1 MNNLKRV
8 LSLALSGI
16 MLVGMMAVG
25 ASAADFSDADKIEH
39 ADAVNTLVALNII
52 NGQDDGSFNPEG
64 DVTRAQMAKMI
75 AVAMNGGKET
85 TTGTKTNP
93 TFTDI
98 KGHWAESYIEFCAD
112 LKIISGRGDGTF
124 DPEGKVT
131 GLEAAKMVLTALGYD
146 ADAYQLKG
154 ATWATRTDE
163 LAKAGKPSLYTELNG
178 SMAVS
183 ATRDVAAQLIW
194 NGLQNKTM
202 TVKPSNTL
210 SDGTITWS
218 YEPGTKSLLSE
229 RYNAVVEEG
238 FLTAVEYDKD
248 SKEYTYTIDGS
259 DPVFGAEALED
270 DVADNTFKST
280 EDLSALYG
288 QKVKVVYKDNKSRTV
303 YGITASGSSVL
314 ATVVAGKDLALDAD
328 KDSIK
333 VNGTTYKFANKE
345 AATVGDE
352 AADIDVYVLNNKTA
366 VGNLNTYGKGA
377 TVAYAVDL
385 IDNDDDGKINVAV
398 AHPILV
404 GEVTYVGKN
413 SITAGNKSYKFD
425 DCDIYEKVAVDD
437 WAVVTPAEYT
447 ANGKAVVAKAEV
459 ISGEITAT
467 RNGGDDIKVGDTW
480 YVRAN
485 ASIDVELGTSY
496 DVTVVN
502 GYIFA
507 VAEAEDTTVS
517 ASNVLLVVGKD
528 TVAEDDSLDAGTQA
542 LKVMFSDGS
551 TKRVVADKL
560 NDKDIREKTV
570 GTEGQDGYKP
580 ANSLG
585 DDDVDVLYTYKT
597 DKDGNYELK
606 DIDASK
612 FDEDG
617 TVSGAAVALK
627 DGKITISGSTF
638 RFEDN
643 AAIFVKAGTKYDVV
657 DGKTVNDWKDLEAD
671 VDSVF
676 YAKDRNGFHQTTL
689 AFVDLKG
696 ETSIPGVKGS
706 EKYGW
711 VTGAPALIKS
721 GDDYFIEVT
730 IWDGSEEFTALVEG
744 TAANTSIGSNTEV
757 KGDRKDV
764 NVQKGTPISF
774 KDLGNDHVDEVTS
787 LKSSADAVTAYNNGK
802 AITFATAGDLEI
814 TKDTVIVYVDT
825 ENNEGVEGGSITI
838 AQKTEADTYV
848 KNVYAAQD
856 GTSGDVKYIIVDTAN
871 NLDENSDDSSL
882 KTLPTGL
889 TKGEKNT
896 LVLADAA
903 NIAVNNG
910 VIDDL
915 AATSA
920 DATIVVKAAGA
931 KLAVDDTIMVIAA
944 DGSVTTYTVVAAP
957 VVGG

>member
-366 VGNLNTYGKGA
+366 VGNLNTYGKEA

-437 WAVVTPAEYT
+437 WAVITPAEYT
-447 ANGKAVVAKAEV
+447 ANDKAVVAKAEV

-485 ASIDVELGTSY
+485 SGISVELGTSY

-502 GYIFA
+502 GYIFN

-517 ASNVLLVVGKD
+517 ASNVLLV
-528 TVAEDDSLDAGTQA
+528 TAAEDPKGSDSLDEGTQA

-560 NDKDIREKTV
+560 NDVTKLTTTTDEHAVEDT
-570 GTEGQDGYKP
+570 
-580 ANSLG
+580 
-585 DDDVDVLYTYKT
+585 LYTYKT

-606 DIDASK
+606 TIDANK

-617 TVSGAAVALK
+617 TVSDGAVALK

-671 VDSVF
+671 NNSVF

-689 AFVDLKG
+689 AFVDLKDQ
-696 ETSIPGVKGS
+696 TSIPGVKGS

-730 IWDGSEEFTALVEG
+730 IWDGAEEFTALVEG
-744 TAANTSIGSNTEV
+744 TATNTSIDSNTEV
-757 KGDRKDV
+757 KGDDKDV

-848 KNVYAAQD
+848 KNVYAAQNS
-856 GTSGDVKYIIVDTAN
+856 TSGDVKYIIVDTAN

-896 LVLADAA
+896 LILADAA
-903 NIAVNNG
+903 NITVNNG
-910 VIDDL
+910 VITGL

-920 DATIVVKAAGA
+920 DATIVVNAAGA
-931 KLAVDDTIMVIAA
+931 TLAVDDTIMVIAA

>member
-218 YEPGTKSLLSE
+218 YEPGTKSLLYE

-352 AADIDVYVLNNKTA
+352 AADIDVYVLNNSTA
-366 VGNLNTYGKGA
+366 VGNLNTYGKDA

-437 WAVVTPAEYT
+437 WAVITPADYT

-485 ASIDVELGTSY
+485 SGISVELGTSY

-502 GYIFA
+502 GYIFN

-517 ASNVLLVVGKD
+517 ASNVLLVTAAESAKD
-528 TVAEDDSLDAGTQA
+528 SGLDKGTQE
-542 LKVMFSDGS
+542 LRVMFSDGS
-551 TKRVVADKL
+551 TKRVIADKL
-560 NDKDIREKTV
+560 NGDEMKHAAT
-570 GTEGQDGYKP
+570 
-580 ANSLG
+580 ANEAA
-585 DDDVDVLYTYKT
+585 VDTLYTYKV

-606 DIDASK
+606 DIDDNK
-612 FDEDG
+612 FDEDA
-617 TVSGAAVALK
+617 TVSSDTALE
-627 DGKITISGSTF
+627 DGKIEAKSNTIF
-638 RFEDN
+638 RFDSSSVV
-643 AAIFVKAGTKYDVV
+643 FVKAGTKYDVV
-657 DGKTVNDWKDLEAD
+657 SGETVNDWKDLT
-671 VDSVF
+671 VDAGAF
-676 YAKDRNGFHQTTL
+676 FAKDRNGFHQTSL
-689 AFVDLKG
+689 AFVSLKG

-711 VTGAPALIKS
+711 VTGAPALIKN

-744 TAANTSIGSNTEV
+744 TATNTSIDSNTEV
-757 KGDRKDV
+757 KGDGKDV

-838 AQKTEADTYV
+838 AQKTEAGTYV
-848 KNVYAAQD
+848 NNVYAAQD
-856 GTSGDVKYIIVDTAN
+856 GSTGDVKYIIVDTAN
-871 NLDENSDDSSL
+871 NLDENAAAES
-882 KTLPTGL
+882 KTG
-889 TKGEKNT
+889 
-896 LVLADAA
+896 
-903 NIAVNNG
+903 
-910 VIDDL
+910 
-915 AATSA
+915 S
-920 DATIVVKAAGA
+920 VVT
-931 KLAVDDTIMVIAA
+931 AVDDAKGTMEIADASQTVKALADEVAAWDGVAGVVIANA
-944 DGSVTTYTVVAAP
+944 SGVEQTLTDDSTTVAANWTVTVVGEDGAALSYTISIKA
-957 VVGG
+957 